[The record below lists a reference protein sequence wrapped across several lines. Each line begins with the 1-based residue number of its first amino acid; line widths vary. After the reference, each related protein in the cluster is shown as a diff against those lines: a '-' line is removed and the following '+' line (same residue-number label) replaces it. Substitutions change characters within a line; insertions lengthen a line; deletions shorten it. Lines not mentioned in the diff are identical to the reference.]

1 MAWKRREREPPPPTP
16 LDEVL
21 SVSSLESSPW
31 VQRRIKELKLKGRL
45 VKGWTPPLVFFSC
58 CADGTVQVTRD

>member
-31 VQRRIKELKLKGRL
+31 IQRRIKELKLQGRL

-58 CADGTVQVTRD
+58 CADGKVQVTRD

>member
-1 MAWKRREREPPPPTP
+1 
-16 LDEVL
+16 VL

-31 VQRRIKELKLKGRL
+31 IQRRIKELKLKGRL

-58 CADGTVQVTRD
+58 CADGKVHVTRD